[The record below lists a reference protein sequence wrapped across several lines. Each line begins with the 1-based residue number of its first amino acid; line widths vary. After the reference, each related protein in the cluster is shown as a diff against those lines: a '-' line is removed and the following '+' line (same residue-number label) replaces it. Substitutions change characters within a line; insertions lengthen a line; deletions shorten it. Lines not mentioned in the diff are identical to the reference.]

1 MNSFGRRVAVTF
13 FALLFGLTGAAA
25 QSSVYKII
33 VPFAPGGGQDV
44 LARVIAPELSRLL
57 GQSYIVENRAGAGGA
72 VGGLAV
78 ARSEPDGATLLM
90 AASGLSIAA
99 AINANIQ
106 YDPVKDFTHI
116 AHVGSGAY
124 LLLSSARVPAKSVSE
139 LIAHAKAHPGK
150 LNYSSAG
157 AGSATHLATA
167 FFASRA
173 DIDVVHVPFRSSGDA
188 LNSVLTGETQFI
200 IVPTL
205 GSQSF
210 IENKDIRVLAAV
222 SKTRLPILPNLPTVA
237 ESGLPDFEFLSWF
250 GLLGPANMPADVV
263 RKINEAMSK
272 ILAQPE
278 VAARIDQQGI
288 DPMPM
293 SPEAF
298 TKSVAENFEVI
309 RRIAK
314 TTGLG
319 VK

>member
-1 MNSFGRRVAVTF
+1 MKSFGRRIAIAAMALFCGVA
-13 FALLFGLTGAAA
+13 GAFA

-72 VGGLAV
+72 VGGLVV
-78 ARSEPDGATLLM
+78 ARSAPDGATLLM

-99 AINANIQ
+99 AVNANIQ
-106 YDPVKDFTHI
+106 YDPVKDFTHV

-124 LLLSSARVPAKSVSE
+124 LLLSSAKVPAKNVRE
-139 LIAHAKAHPGK
+139 LIAHAKANPGK
-150 LNYSSAG
+150 LNYASAG
-157 AGSATHLATA
+157 TGSATHLATA
-167 FFASRA
+167 YFTSRGG
-173 DIDVVHVPFRSSGDA
+173 IDAVHVPFRSSGEA

-210 IENKDIRVLAAV
+210 VENKDINVLAVV
-222 SKTRLPILPNLPTVA
+222 SKTRLPAFPNIPTVS

-250 GLLGPANMPADVV
+250 GLLGPANMPANVV
-263 RKINEAMSK
+263 NRINEAMIK

-278 VAARIDQQGI
+278 IAAKIDQQGI
-288 DPMPM
+288 DPTPM
-293 SPEAF
+293 SPDAF
-298 TKSVAENFEVI
+298 TRSVADNFEVI
-309 RRIAK
+309 RQIVK

-319 VK
+319 AK

>member
-1 MNSFGRRVAVTF
+1 MNSLGRRVAVTF

-106 YDPVKDFTHI
+106 YDPVKDLTHI